1 VEAVLRLRGILYVF
15 LLIGVIALA
24 GCDSGPAPATATPP
38 ATATAGQTQG
48 EATGAPAGA
57 TEANADV
64 EPTMTAAPGSGG
76 VSPTEGVRTTPTG
89 TIVDAVT
96 PVTIDEE
103 TPVNDTVPTATPVTA
118 RSTGEALTAL
128 QALAELKG
136 PALAEMPDARLAM
149 LVNSRPGQQKILLGT
164 SLGDPNVNE
173 ATPGGLGRNWTLVAV
188 SPSEKRAVAFS
199 TDGTVVDMTEAG
211 TVPDELL
218 ANFGSTGSAA
228 LELSRLDA
236 GSLTDS
242 DAIARSVG
250 ERGAGDKV
258 GIALLAPEGLGIG
271 PLPTP
276 GTGGA
281 SPQLAYELFSTDPN
295 TQLFVFFDAVTGDVV
310 LDSGT

>member
-1 VEAVLRLRGILYVF
+1 
-15 LLIGVIALA
+15 
-24 GCDSGPAPATATPP
+24 
-38 ATATAGQTQG
+38 
-48 EATGAPAGA
+48 
-57 TEANADV
+57 
-64 EPTMTAAPGSGG
+64 
-76 VSPTEGVRTTPTG
+76 
-89 TIVDAVT
+89 VT
-96 PVTIDEE
+96 PVTIDDE

-228 LELSRLDA
+228 LELSGLDA

-276 GTGGA
+276 GAGGT

>member
-1 VEAVLRLRGILYVF
+1 V
-15 LLIGVIALA
+15 
-24 GCDSGPAPATATPP
+24 
-38 ATATAGQTQG
+38 QTQG
-48 EATGAPAGA
+48 EATTAPTGTA
-57 TEANADV
+57 EAQPEV
-64 EPTMTAAPGSGG
+64 EPTLTVAPGPGG
-76 VSPTEGVRTTPTG
+76 VSPTEAVRTTPTG
-89 TIVDAVT
+89 TIVDAATAVGPT
-96 PVTIDEE
+96 PAA
-103 TPVNDTVPTATPVTA
+103 DTVPTATPVTA

-136 PALAEMPDARLAM
+136 KALAEMPDARLAM

-188 SPSEKRAVAFS
+188 SPSQKRAVAYS

-218 ANFGSTGSAA
+218 ANFGSTASAA
-228 LELSRLDA
+228 LDLSALDA
-236 GSLTDS
+236 ADLKDS
-242 DAIARSVG
+242 DAIVESLG
-250 ERGAGDKV
+250 ELGAGEKF

-276 GTGGA
+276 EAGGA

>member
-1 VEAVLRLRGILYVF
+1 MRVRGTLSVF
-15 LLIGVIALA
+15 LLVAMMALA
-24 GCDSGPAPATATPP
+24 GCDNGPAPATP
-38 ATATAGQTQG
+38 TQPRAAITVQIEG
-48 EATGAPAGA
+48 DITVAPTRT
-57 TEANADV
+57 TEADAGV
-64 EPTMTAAPGSGG
+64 GPTSTAAQGPGG
-76 VSPTEGVRTTPTG
+76 VSPTEVARTTPTG
-89 TIVDAVT
+89 TIVDKATVVGPT
-96 PVTIDEE
+96 PAADTAP
-103 TPVNDTVPTATPVTA
+103 TPTPVTA
-118 RSTGEALTAL
+118 RSTGEAMTAL

-136 PALAEMPDARLAM
+136 AALKEMPDARLAM
-149 LVNSRPGQQKILLGT
+149 LVNSRPGQQKVLLGT

-188 SPSEKRAVAFS
+188 SPSQGRAVAFS

-211 TVPDELL
+211 MVPDELL

-228 LELSRLDA
+228 LELSGLDA

-242 DAIARSVG
+242 DAVVQSVG

-276 GTGGA
+276 GTGGI

>member
-1 VEAVLRLRGILYVF
+1 
-15 LLIGVIALA
+15 
-24 GCDSGPAPATATPP
+24 
-38 ATATAGQTQG
+38 
-48 EATGAPAGA
+48 
-57 TEANADV
+57 
-64 EPTMTAAPGSGG
+64 M
-76 VSPTEGVRTTPTG
+76 
-89 TIVDAVT
+89 
-96 PVTIDEE
+96 
-103 TPVNDTVPTATPVTA
+103 
-118 RSTGEALTAL
+118 TAL

-136 PALAEMPDARLAM
+136 AALKEMPDARLAM
-149 LVNSRPGQQKILLGT
+149 LVNSRPGQQKVLLGT

-188 SPSEKRAVAFS
+188 SPSQGRAVAFS

-211 TVPDELL
+211 MVPDELL

-228 LELSRLDA
+228 LELSGLDA

-242 DAIARSVG
+242 DAVVQSVG

-276 GTGGA
+276 GTGGI